1 MTDNNW
7 YRCVLIAL
15 LSIFIYVPEAHA
27 YIDPGS
33 GSMILQAIVASIAAG
48 FAFFGVF
55 WQRIKARFFST
66 KSDVKKD
73 ETDDETK

>member
-1 MTDNNW
+1 
-7 YRCVLIAL
+7 
-15 LSIFIYVPEAHA
+15 VPEAHA

-55 WQRIKARFFST
+55 WQRIKARFFSA
-66 KSDVKKD
+66 KPEVKKD
-73 ETDDETK
+73 ETDDEIK

>member
-1 MTDNNW
+1 MTNNNW
-7 YRCVLIAL
+7 YRCALIAL
-15 LSIFIYVPEAHA
+15 ISTFIYVPEAHA

-48 FAFFGVF
+48 FAFFSVF
-55 WQRIKARFFST
+55 WQRIKARFFSA
-66 KSDVKKD
+66 KSDVKKE

>member
-7 YRCVLIAL
+7 YRCVLITL

-48 FAFFGVF
+48 FAFFSVF
-55 WQRIKARFFST
+55 WQRIKVRFFSA
-66 KSDVKKD
+66 KSDVKKE

>member
-1 MTDNNW
+1 MTDNNLRR
-7 YRCVLIAL
+7 YVLIIL
-15 LSIFIYVPEAHA
+15 FSIFIYVPDAHA

-55 WQRIKARFFST
+55 WHRIKTRFFGDKT
-66 KSDVKKD
+66 NPEDDKKD
-73 ETDDETK
+73 DDAK